1 MSYPPGAMST
11 SPLDEAYAKRLSG
24 DVAGALR
31 IATALLEADPGHL
44 GAAALACATLV
55 DEDRGLA
62 AGEVARA
69 LVSALV
75 NRGDLPMAVVAA
87 RVAERA
93 GEDGAEA
100 LDEIARAFGRGSER
114 LADVAP
120 SPPAL
125 PPSVSAAGALAALQ
139 GDALLDRAEKAVLGT
154 LAWLADDPIG
164 PDTKLPRLPLLSD
177 LEPKALARLLE
188 ALEVREAA
196 PAEEII
202 EQDTEGSEAY
212 VLARGML
219 QVVRGEGDD
228 ETVLAVLG
236 PGAIFGE
243 MALVS
248 EAPRAASVRAAE
260 AATLLVVSREALE
273 RAAKKAPVIGQQL
286 SAFCRDRMLANLL
299 RHSPILRAVDPAERP
314 ALLDRFRTRHFD
326 AHEVLMARGDEAKG
340 LFLIASGR
348 VEVIGEDDD
357 GDDLRIAELGPGNVV
372 GEISLVLRRPANAT
386 VRATT
391 PTVAL
396 ELTREQFQEAI
407 RAYPTLLSELYT
419 TATTREEE
427 TRTVVGQQALDVED
441 VVLL

>member
-1 MSYPPGAMST
+1 MRYPPAAMSI
-11 SPLDEAYAKRLSG
+11 SPLDEAYGKRLSG
-24 DVAGALR
+24 DITGALR
-31 IATALLEADPGHL
+31 IATALLEANPGHL
-44 GAAALACATLV
+44 GAAILTCATLV
-55 DEDRGLA
+55 DQDRSFV
-62 AGEVARA
+62 AGEVARG

-87 RVAERA
+87 RIAQAA

-100 LDEIARAFGRGSER
+100 LAEIAHAFGRGSER

-120 SPPAL
+120 RPPAL
-125 PPSVSAAGALAALQ
+125 PPSVSDGGALAGLG
-139 GDALLDRAEKAVLGT
+139 GDALIDRAEKGIAGT
-154 LAWLADDPIG
+154 LSWLADDPIG
-164 PDTKLPRLPLLSD
+164 TATKLPRLPLFSD
-177 LEPKALARLLE
+177 LKPEALTSLLE

-196 PAEEII
+196 ASERII
-202 EQDTEGSEAY
+202 EEGAEGSEAY

-219 QVVRGEGDD
+219 QVVRGAGD
-228 ETVLAVLG
+228 EPTVLAALG

-248 EAPRAASVRAAE
+248 EAPRAASVRAVE
-260 AATLLVVSREALE
+260 PATLLVVSREALE
-273 RAAKKAPVIGQQL
+273 TAAKKAPVIGQQL
-286 SAFCRDRMLANLL
+286 SVFCRERMLANLM
-299 RHSPILRAVDPAERP
+299 RHSPILRAVEPADRP
-314 ALLDRFRTRHFD
+314 ALLDRFRTRHFEEG
-326 AHEVLMARGDEAKG
+326 EVLMLRGDEARG
-340 LFLIASGR
+340 LFLIASGH

-357 GDDLRIAELGPGNVV
+357 GDELRITELGPGNVV

-391 PTVAL
+391 PSVAL

-419 TATTREEE
+419 TATVREEE